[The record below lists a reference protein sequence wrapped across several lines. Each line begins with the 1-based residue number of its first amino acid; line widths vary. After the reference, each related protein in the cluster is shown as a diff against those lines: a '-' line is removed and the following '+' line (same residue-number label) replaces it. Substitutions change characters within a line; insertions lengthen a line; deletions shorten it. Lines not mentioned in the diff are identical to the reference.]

1 MIRKSDFWEMFVAV
15 VCLFAFCTL
24 SSAQNLTV
32 ASYNIR
38 YENDGDYNRGNGWDA
53 RYPWIC
59 SFIRFEDPD
68 IFGSQEVLKDQLSDM
83 QSLLPSYSVVG
94 VGRDDGVD
102 EGEFEPIFFKKDRFR
117 LLDKGWFWLA
127 EDPTKPALGWDAAC
141 IRICTYVYLKD
152 RVTRKKIWFFN
163 LHMDHVGIKARA
175 EGAKLVVSKIKE
187 LSKAGE
193 KVFLTGDF
201 NVDQTNEIYTTF
213 TASGILADSF
223 ETALDKYAPN
233 GTVNS
238 FDPNLFSS
246 SRIDHVFVS
255 PSVKVHN
262 YAVFTETYR
271 APIELGGSTS
281 EKKSDF
287 PQEISFEKNI
297 AKTLSDHFPVIIKV
311 TL

>member
-152 RVTRKKIWFFN
+152 RVYSKTFPRNAPSFLYFYE
-163 LHMDHVGIKARA
+163 
-175 EGAKLVVSKIKE
+175 EGTAAAIYDMRRLQYRRCGE
-187 LSKAGE
+187 LRE
-193 KVFLTGDF
+193 RL
-201 NVDQTNEIYTTF
+201 
-213 TASGILADSF
+213 
-223 ETALDKYAPN
+223 
-233 GTVNS
+233 
-238 FDPNLFSS
+238 S
-246 SRIDHVFVS
+246 SRPTVANPVFV
-255 PSVKVHN
+255 
-262 YAVFTETYR
+262 
-271 APIELGGSTS
+271 
-281 EKKSDF
+281 
-287 PQEISFEKNI
+287 
-297 AKTLSDHFPVIIKV
+297 
-311 TL
+311 